1 MKMVQIFFR
10 AKRRLKNI
18 YRKKKVKQAIK
29 ISYFAYQVSKIIYN
43 PFRILDIVIFNNLI
57 KN

>member
-1 MKMVQIFFR
+1 MVQMFFR

-29 ISYFAYQVSKIIYN
+29 ISYYAYQLSKIIYN